1 MSGKTGGSGMDRPNI
16 VIILADDTG
25 YGDVGCYN
33 AGSKIPT
40 PNIDGIAAE
49 GMRFTD
55 AHSPAALCTPTRY
68 GLLTGRY
75 YWRTPKK
82 HSLVMP
88 YEPPVIEPGRV
99 TLASMLGA
107 RGYATACVGKW
118 HLGLRYPAKPGAGER
133 YTQRE
138 ADVDFTRPLDGGP
151 IELGFDYFFGTAGCS
166 TSDSPYCFIE
176 QDRTVGIPS
185 VPSTEDLHAL
195 PGFYPGLMA
204 PDWSETE
211 VDATFV
217 DKSVA
222 FIDEHLRKSPGGPF
236 FLYHALSAPHIPW
249 LAPEFLKGSSAAG
262 PRGDMNVL
270 VDWCVGR
277 IGDALAE
284 RGILDDTLLIF
295 TSDNGPQAGENG
307 HSSAGPYRGLKN
319 SAFEGGHRE
328 PFVARWP
335 GKIAAGS
342 VCDEPLCLTDM
353 MATLADITGGPMPD
367 GAGEDSFSMSRA
379 LLGSGGCD
387 PARPA
392 MIADTGGY
400 SAKVADFAI
409 RRGKWKLIVPAPT
422 SQEQVPKRL
431 RGGIEPGSPPLLF
444 DIHSDPAERDDVSGR
459 HPSIVADLLSL
470 LEKAKVTGLRDL
482 GA

>member
-1 MSGKTGGSGMDRPNI
+1 MDRPNI
-16 VIILADDTG
+16 VVILADDTG

-33 AGSKIPT
+33 DDSKIPT
-40 PNIDGIAAE
+40 PNIDRVAAE
-49 GMRFTD
+49 GIRLTD
-55 AHSPAALCTPTRY
+55 AHSPSALCTPTRY

-88 YEPPVIEPGRV
+88 YEPPVIEPGRP
-99 TLASMLGA
+99 TLATMLRD

-118 HLGLRYPAKPGAGER
+118 HLGLLYPSRQGAGER

-138 ADVDFTRPLDGGP
+138 ADIDFTRPLDGGP

-166 TSDSPYCFIE
+166 TSDAPYCFIE
-176 QDRTVGIPS
+176 NDRTVGIPS

-195 PGFYPGLMA
+195 PGFYPGLMT

-217 DKSVA
+217 DKAVA
-222 FIDEHLRKSPGGPF
+222 FVDRHLATRAQRPF

-249 LAPEFLKGSSAAG
+249 LVPEFLRGASAEGS
-262 PRGDMNVL
+262 RGDMNAL

-277 IGDALAE
+277 IRDALDR

-295 TSDNGPQAGENG
+295 TSDNGPQRGANG
-307 HSSAGPYRGLKN
+307 HSSAGPYRGFKN

-335 GKIAAGS
+335 GKIPAGA

-353 MATLADITGGPMPD
+353 MATLAELTGQPMPD
-367 GAGEDSFSMSRA
+367 GAGEDSFSVAQA
-379 LLGSGGCD
+379 LLGRGGCR
-387 PARPA
+387 PPRPA

-409 RRGKWKLIVPAPT
+409 RRGRWKLIVPAPAGED
-422 SQEQVPKRL
+422 QMPKRL
-431 RGGIEPGSPPLLF
+431 RSGIEPGSPPLLF
-444 DIHSDPAERDDVSGR
+444 DILSDPGERNDLSGQ
-459 HPSIVADLLSL
+459 HPSIIADLLDL
-470 LEKAKVTGLRDL
+470 LEKAKKTGLRDIQ
-482 GA
+482 A

>member
-1 MSGKTGGSGMDRPNI
+1 MNRPNI

-33 AGSKIPT
+33 AESKIPT
-40 PNIDGIAAE
+40 PHIDRLADE
-49 GMRFTD
+49 GLRLTD
-55 AHSPAALCTPTRY
+55 AHSPSALCTPTRY

-88 YEPPVIEPGRV
+88 YEGPVIEADRP
-99 TLASMLGA
+99 TLGSMLRS

-118 HLGLRYPAKPGAGER
+118 HLGLRYPAAEGTDEK
-133 YTQRE
+133 YTQTE
-138 ADVDFTRPLDGGP
+138 ADIDFARPLDGGP
-151 IELGFDYFFGTAGCS
+151 TELGFDYFFGTAGCS

-176 QDRTVGIPS
+176 NDRTVGIPS

-217 DKSVA
+217 EKSVA
-222 FIDEHLRKSPGGPF
+222 FIDRHLSRNPDQPF

-249 LAPEFLKGSSAAG
+249 LVPEFLLGASDEG

-270 VDWCVGR
+270 VDWCVGQLR
-277 IGDALAE
+277 DALE
-284 RGILDDTLLIF
+284 TRGVLDDTLLIF
-295 TSDNGPQAGENG
+295 TSDNGPQRGENG

-335 GKIAAGS
+335 GKIPAGAAS
-342 VCDEPLCLTDM
+342 DEPICLTDM
-353 MATLADITGGPMPD
+353 MATLAELTGEPMPA
-367 GAGEDSFSMSRA
+367 GAGPDSFSIAPA
-379 LLGSGGCD
+379 LLGAGPCEG
-387 PARPA
+387 RPA

-400 SAKVADFAI
+400 AAKVADFAI
-409 RRGKWKLIVPAPT
+409 RRGKWKLVVPAP
-422 SQEQVPKRL
+422 SHGGHVPKRMQSE
-431 RGGIEPGSPPLLF
+431 IAPGSDPLLF
-444 DIHSDPAERDDVSGR
+444 DLDSDPGERDDLHSQY
-459 HPSIVADLLSL
+459 PTVAAELLCL
-470 LEKAKVTGLRDL
+470 LEQIKQRGRSRDT
-482 GA
+482 